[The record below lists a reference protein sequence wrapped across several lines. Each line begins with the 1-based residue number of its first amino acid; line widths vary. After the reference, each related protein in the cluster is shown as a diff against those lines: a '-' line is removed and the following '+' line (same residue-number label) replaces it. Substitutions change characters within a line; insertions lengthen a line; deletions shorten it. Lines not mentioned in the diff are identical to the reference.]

1 MLKVQSEDSKKRV
14 ASQNESA
21 RSGMSRCHNGGP
33 SMLFLTGIFLV
44 LLTLIVERYLV
55 SRWRRSV
62 PVRIHVH
69 GTRGKSTATHML
81 ASLLREAGHV
91 VLSKTTGDRPEYEF
105 PDGGIR
111 PVRRLGPPRIQE
123 HISTLRLAARLKA
136 TAIVV
141 EGMAL
146 QGETLFASEKMLRAT
161 HAVITNVRPD
171 HAESMGEGR
180 AGVAA
185 TLSLMLPPQRPVFTS
200 AEDGADEV
208 QSHVQEAGGVCYL
221 VKSEAGVALP
231 SQGGRTEDL
240 LRQPERLAR
249 AIMKHL
255 HPFPNGE
262 EMKHCHLDLPEGQT
276 PRPIPVKVGEV
287 EFVWLDLF
295 SVNDVDS
302 ARLLLD
308 TLWDSLPQKS
318 WCAAL
323 VATRQDRPL
332 RTVAFMDWLKHE
344 PLFSVLAPAG
354 SHAWAAWSR
363 APKRSLWLS
372 NPLCAPSALL
382 DKLERARQ
390 KENQPV
396 SPLLVVGFGN
406 SHGYGERWRTMI
418 SQARNTVYAG

>member
-1 MLKVQSEDSKKRV
+1 M
-14 ASQNESA
+14 
-21 RSGMSRCHNGGP
+21 
-33 SMLFLTGIFLV
+33 LV
-44 LLTLIVERYLV
+44 LLPLIIERHLV
-55 SRWRRSV
+55 ARWRRSV

-69 GTRGKSTATHML
+69 GTRGKSTATRIL
-81 ASLLREAGHV
+81 ASALREAGHV

-105 PDGGIR
+105 PDGGIV
-111 PVRRLGPPRIQE
+111 PVRRLGPARIKE
-123 HISTLRLAARLKA
+123 HINTLRLAARLNA

-146 QGETLFASEKMLRAT
+146 QGETLFASEKMLMAT
-161 HAVITNVRPD
+161 HALITNVRPD
-171 HAESMGEGR
+171 HAESMGEGKT
-180 AGVAA
+180 GVAA
-185 TLSLMLPPQRPVFTS
+185 TLSLMLPPRKPVFTS

-208 QSHVQEAGGVCYL
+208 QRHVQEAGGVCYL

-240 LRQPERLAR
+240 LRQPERLAH

-255 HPFPNGE
+255 HPFPNGK
-262 EMKHCHLDLPEGQT
+262 EMKHSHRDLEGQT
-276 PRPIPVKVGEV
+276 PRPISVKVGKV

-318 WCAAL
+318 WRAAL

-332 RTVAFMDWLKHE
+332 RTVAFIDWLKHE
-344 PLFSVLAPAG
+344 SRFRLLAPAG
-354 SHAWAAWSR
+354 SHAWAAWRR

-382 DKLERARQ
+382 DKLENARE
-390 KENQPV
+390 KENPLV

-406 SHGYGERWRTMI
+406 SHGYGERWRTLI
-418 SQARNTVYAG
+418 SQARNTVYVG